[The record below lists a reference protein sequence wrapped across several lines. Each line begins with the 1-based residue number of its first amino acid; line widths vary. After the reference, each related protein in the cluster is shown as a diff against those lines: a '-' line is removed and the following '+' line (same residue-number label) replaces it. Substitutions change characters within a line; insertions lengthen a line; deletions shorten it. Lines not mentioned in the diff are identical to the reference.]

1 MFPDT
6 PTQDLVLAILKGG
19 SFEEAVNILLE
30 PTIGIYMYVVHVMIE
45 VGSSA

>member
-6 PTQDLVLAILKGG
+6 PTQDLVLAILKSG

-30 PTIGIYMYVVHVMIE
+30 PTIGIYVVHVMIE

>member
-6 PTQDLVLAILKGG
+6 STQDLVQAILNSG

-30 PTIGIYMYVVHVMIE
+30 PTCATGIDVRVHMSI
-45 VGSSA
+45 